1 MAMSWREDL
10 EEIIGEFY
18 FEPRD
23 DETLAEINSIFQHK
37 RPGSYT
43 VHWEGEMSVRI
54 DFTNDQEM
62 TFWLLAN
69 S

>member
-1 MAMSWREDL
+1 MSWREDL

-18 FEPRD
+18 FDPRD
-23 DETLAEINSIFQHK
+23 DETLAEINSIFQDK
-37 RPGSYT
+37 RPGPYT
-43 VHWEGEMSVRI
+43 IHWEGEMSVRI
-54 DFTNDQEM
+54 DFTDDEEM